1 MQHYF
6 PGTASDVIGL
16 LGWAGPGQSWSVPV
30 LPFSNESLVHICL
43 AWLRS
48 GRTHCFRLSAWS
60 VVALD
65 SCRAYLLGSW
75 ANPDLAQYLS
85 SAETKLLTA
94 GNQLSLAN
102 SRSLC
107 QLSPAIS
114 EGIDPLRFPLWHWQF
129 GYKSCA
135 GSMEHWSTSWPD
147 AAWQGSNPYSQLSW
161 RCWDAFSR
169 CLSSIFKLWCHAA
182 QNHGSV
188 RGEESKREPP
198 PLREKSPRPV
208 LADSVGEMRQCG
220 EQSCEGVLT
229 TALSRLVTPFV
240 SPFWNTIRLGIC
252 LVYFRK
258 LFALGIRKCLLCRGG
273 FGVATSVLCTLPPGE
288 GTGKARAETLA
299 VHIVCKVWNKKPCI
313 VEQHCSTPCRRASLF
328 LLGFKKQSIGL
339 GVLDLCI
346 TVSPNIYVYSCKLNY

>member
-1 MQHYF
+1 
-6 PGTASDVIGL
+6 
-16 LGWAGPGQSWSVPV
+16 
-30 LPFSNESLVHICL
+30 
-43 AWLRS
+43 
-48 GRTHCFRLSAWS
+48 
-60 VVALD
+60 
-65 SCRAYLLGSW
+65 
-75 ANPDLAQYLS
+75 
-85 SAETKLLTA
+85 
-94 GNQLSLAN
+94 
-102 SRSLC
+102 
-107 QLSPAIS
+107 
-114 EGIDPLRFPLWHWQF
+114 
-129 GYKSCA
+129 
-135 GSMEHWSTSWPD
+135 
-147 AAWQGSNPYSQLSW
+147 
-161 RCWDAFSR
+161 
-169 CLSSIFKLWCHAA
+169 
-182 QNHGSV
+182 
-188 RGEESKREPP
+188 
-198 PLREKSPRPV
+198 
-208 LADSVGEMRQCG
+208 MRQCG
-220 EQSCEGVLT
+220 EQSCKGVLT